1 MIRNIISNQDVDDI
15 VSHTVGIIDS
25 FLHKYGA
32 PHIEPVFV
40 GEHVRK
46 LSGSEPLRYQD
57 ELIYEIVYKDG
68 VKLNDIATIQKVSI
82 IIEGTSDN
90 EPTRYIKAEVVR
102 KPTCKD
108 KYLGTWKLD
117 NMAEFRTMLK
127 EMMDNSVTEPSPSL
141 SHLQFFRNID

>member
-32 PHIEPVFV
+32 PHVDPVFV

>member
-32 PHIEPVFV
+32 PHIDPVFV

-57 ELIYEIVYKDG
+57 ELVYEIVYKDG

-90 EPTRYIKAEVVR
+90 EPSRYIKAEVVR

-108 KYLGTWKLD
+108 KFLGTWILS
-117 NMAEFRTMLK
+117 NMAEFRTLLR
-127 EMMDNSVTEPSPSL
+127 EMMDNSVIEPSSSL
-141 SHLQFFRNID
+141 PHLLFFRNID

>member
-32 PHIEPVFV
+32 PHVDPVFV

-108 KYLGTWKLD
+108 KYLGTWKLS
-117 NMAEFRTMLK
+117 NMAEFRTMLR
-127 EMMDNSVTEPSPSL
+127 EMMDNSVAEPSPSL